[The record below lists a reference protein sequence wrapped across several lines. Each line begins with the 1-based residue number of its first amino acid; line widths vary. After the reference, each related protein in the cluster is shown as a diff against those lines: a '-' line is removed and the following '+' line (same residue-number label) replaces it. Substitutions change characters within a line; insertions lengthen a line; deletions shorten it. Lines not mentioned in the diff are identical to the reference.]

1 MVAVR
6 PALMRQIARRRE
18 RNVQRARLWREA
30 AATRRKIAAARG
42 ELAAALQAART
53 ADRDH
58 DARAAILADHD
69 HHDGRA
75 AILADHDHD
84 HDGRA
89 AILADHDPDHDGR
102 AAISADHDH
111 DHDGRAATLVDDLGS
126 SVADAGTDID
136 SSGDGSDFDIGEMR
150 LEWPDE
156 QPAARVPPRHQRRG
170 KRARAAA
177 PRVTRV
183 ATEVMVL
190 DTLAAPDIAAGVEVM
205 MEGLRNDTDLN
216 GQCGVVCAGPRGGGR
231 VPVLLKDG
239 ECRVRVPARCL
250 YVLERLVAYEQYFD
264 LSPAKLAAMI
274 SEQRGRL
281 APLRAGSA

>member
-30 AATRRKIAAARG
+30 AATRRKIAAARE

-69 HHDGRA
+69 H
-75 AILADHDHD
+75 